1 MIGALLGLLRRHKS
15 EQAPAVKEATQLRDS
30 QFEEWGTVMREV
42 DRVQK
47 LAEGKPRPHR
57 AGH

>member
-1 MIGALLGLLRRHKS
+1 MIGVLLSFFRRHKP
-15 EQAPAVKEATQLRDS
+15 EQAPAVQEATQLRDA

-47 LAEGKPRPHR
+47 LAKGKPRRVEH
-57 AGH
+57 

>member
-1 MIGALLGLLRRHKS
+1 MIRLLLSLFRRHKP
-15 EQAPAVKEATQLRDS
+15 EQAPAVKEAREKRDS

-47 LAEGKPRPHR
+47 LAKGPARG
-57 AGH
+57 GH